1 MALAA
6 EELASPARFARGS
19 PRGRAM
25 QKRKAGSSPGSAAAR
40 SVQGSAEGA
49 RRSAAAICA
58 ATAAGTADKAA
69 VDAGCSGRCSGPSA
83 GDGSVGDVGDARDD
97 GSLLAT
103 FRTSTCADARTVD
116 ASAAT
121 DAAASHLTTDA
132 AASHLTTDAAAN
144 RLADDSQIR
153 LGEASADGSGS
164 ADVAQKPSELA
175 ALSSVED
182 HSRKRPRAR
191 ARTPTAATSAS
202 STSRSSHSFPLLPSP
217 PPRKRVALLRN
228 SNGHVFAYS
237 SATESVEIPANGLLH
252 WIGTE
257 GAQKEWVNPCISGEV
272 TLRHPFTPPPLYRP
286 PL

>member
-1 MALAA
+1 
-6 EELASPARFARGS
+6 
-19 PRGRAM
+19 M

-116 ASAAT
+116 ASAA
-121 DAAASHLTTDA
+121 TDA

-272 TLRHPFTPPPLYRP
+272 TLRPPFTPPPLYRP